1 MRKSYILAVLIAIG
15 AAAWVLSGQIGA
27 TSPEPAVAADN
38 ATAAADAP
46 AEAKAETA
54 TTVRVLHSVARER
67 MEHVLVRG
75 RTEAKRRVH
84 LKSEVPGTIVELPK
98 TKGERVKRGDVI
110 ARLAVEERQA
120 RLAESRALVKQREL
134 EYQAAKKL
142 TQKGY
147 RSETSFA
154 GTAAQLD
161 AAKAAVKA
169 MEVQLGKTV
178 IRAPFDAVIDDRM
191 VERGD
196 FVKDGAAIALLIDE
210 DPFLI
215 VGQVSEI
222 EVGRLRLGDHGTAK
236 LVTGETVTGAIR
248 FVATAADPATRTFRV
263 ELEVPNPDKTLR
275 DGITAEIAFPTSP
288 VPAHF
293 ISPAL
298 LTLNDAGVVG
308 VRTVGPADAKGMR
321 TVAFHPVNLLDDET
335 DGVWITGLPPEID
348 IISVGQEFVREGE
361 KVMVAKPGAA

>member
-1 MRKSYILAVLIAIG
+1 MRKSYVLAVLIAIG
-15 AAAWVLSGQIGA
+15 AALWVLSGQIG
-27 TSPEPAVAADN
+27 TSPPEPAVAADN
-38 ATAAADAP
+38 AAAP
-46 AEAKAETA
+46 AKLAAEAM
-54 TTVRVLHSVARER
+54 TTVRVVHSVAQPR

-98 TKGERVKRGDVI
+98 AKGERVKRGEII

-120 RLAESRALVKQREL
+120 RLAEARALVKQREL

-142 TQKGY
+142 SQKGY
-147 RSETSFA
+147 RSETAFA
-154 GTAAQLD
+154 GSAAQLD

-169 MEVQLGKTV
+169 MEVQLAKTV

-196 FVKDGAAIALLIDE
+196 YVKDGAAIALLIDE

-215 VGQVSEI
+215 VGQVSETD
-222 EVGRLRLGDHGTAK
+222 VGRLRLGDKGGAK
-236 LVTGETVTGAIR
+236 LVTGKTVTGVIR
-248 FVATAADPATRTFRV
+248 FIATAADPATRTFRV
-263 ELEVPNPDKTLR
+263 ELEVPNPEHKLR
-275 DGITAEIAFPTSP
+275 DGTTAEISFPTRP

-308 VRTVGPADAKGMR
+308 VRTVGAADDKGR
-321 TVAFHPVNLLDDET
+321 HVVEFHPVTLVDDRT
-335 DGVWITGLPPEID
+335 DGVWVTGLPEAAD
-348 IISVGQEFVREGE
+348 IISVGQEYVREGE
-361 KVMVAKPGAA
+361 KVLVAKAGAA

>member
-1 MRKSYILAVLIAIG
+1 MRKSYILAVLIAL
-15 AAAWVLSGQIGA
+15 AAAGWVLSGQMGA
-27 TSPEPAVAADN
+27 SPPEQAIAADN
-38 ATAAADAP
+38 GTPPVD
-46 AEAKAETA
+46 ETA
-54 TTVRVLHSVARER
+54 KPEGEKTTTVRVIRSIAKER

-75 RTEAKRRVH
+75 RTEAKRSVH
-84 LKSEVPGTIVELPK
+84 LKSEVPGTIIKLPK
-98 TKGERVKRGDVI
+98 QKGDRVKAGDVI
-110 ARLAVEERQA
+110 ARLAIEERQA
-120 RLAESRALVKQREL
+120 RLAEARALVKQRDL

-147 RSETSFA
+147 RSETAFA

-222 EVGRLRLGDHGTAK
+222 DVGRLRMGDQGRAK
-236 LVTGETVTGAIR
+236 LVTGQVVTGDIS
-248 FVATAADPATRTFRV
+248 FIATAADPATRTFRV
-263 ELEVPNPDKTLR
+263 ELEVPNPERILR
-275 DGITAEIAFPTSP
+275 DGITAEIAFPTRP

-293 ISPAL
+293 VSPAL

-308 VRTVGPADAKGMR
+308 VRVVGPADTKGLR
-321 TVAFHPVNLLDDET
+321 VVRFHPVTLVEDQT
-335 DGVWITGLPPEID
+335 DGVWITGLPPESD

-361 KVMVAKPGAA
+361 KVLVAKPGAA